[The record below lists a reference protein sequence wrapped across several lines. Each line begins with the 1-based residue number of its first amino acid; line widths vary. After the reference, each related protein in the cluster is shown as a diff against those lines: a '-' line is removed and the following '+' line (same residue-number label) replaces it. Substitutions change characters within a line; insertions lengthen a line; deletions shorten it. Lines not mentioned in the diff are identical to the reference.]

1 MIGALGTTA
10 VLLGAA
16 AAVWLVVAAAR
27 VWRGHAST
35 AALRTPVLALAAGAV
50 LAMVALE
57 VGLLTDDFSIRYV
70 AENSARSTP
79 LVFKIA
85 TAWASLEGSI
95 VLWGLVLTG
104 YLVAVWRGVGPGDR
118 LGVGALAVMGLV
130 AVFFFGL
137 MATAANPF
145 VPVSPVPA
153 DGPGP
158 NPLLQNHLLMAVH
171 PPVLYMGYVGFTVPF
186 AYGLSAL
193 AGGDAGRAWL
203 ARTRRS
209 ALVAWA
215 FLTAGIVLGGWWSYE
230 VLGWGGY
237 WAWDPVENAS
247 FMPWLTGTAFLHS
260 AIAQSRRGMLRAW
273 NVVLVIATFAL
284 TILGT
289 FLTRSGVVS
298 SVHSF
303 TQSSVGPALLGF
315 LGVVVLGS
323 LALVATR
330 IHLVSSPRRLDSFIS
345 REGGFLVN
353 NLLFSVFTFTVLL
366 GTLYPVLVEAVTG
379 TQVSVGRPFFD
390 RVAVPLALLVL
401 TTMAVGPLLSYR
413 TTDLVR
419 LWPRV
424 RTPLFVGLA
433 AGAATVVWGSRNGWV
448 VLVVMLAAFVTAST
462 VTMLARDIATVPGSP
477 LRAAGRL
484 VRRRPGFWGG
494 QVAHVGVAVM
504 ALAIAVTSNL
514 ASHEVVRL
522 EEGSRITVGNLTLV
536 EQGRTERAEALRDVS
551 GVRVELRRDGRSL
564 ATLEPRL
571 NMYRR
576 QNQAIGTP
584 AVRSTW
590 RGDVYLALRRLDE
603 EVATLDVYRYPLMY
617 LLWVGGAITVLGGL
631 LALGGRRSSGSVPSA
646 GTGRTGQR
654 SEDLAEAEVVVGG

>member
-16 AAVWLVVAAAR
+16 SAVWLVAVATT
-27 VWRGHAST
+27 VWRGTRGTS
-35 AALRTPVLALAAGAV
+35 ALRAPVLGLAVGAV

-104 YLVAVWRGVGPGDR
+104 YLVAVWRGVGRDDR

-137 MATAANPF
+137 MATVANPF
-145 VPVSPVPA
+145 VPVSPVPP

-171 PPVLYMGYVGFTVPF
+171 PPVLYLGYVGFTVPF
-186 AYGLSAL
+186 AYGISAL
-193 AGGDAGRAWL
+193 VAGDAGRAWL
-203 ARTRRS
+203 VRTRRS

-247 FMPWLTGTAFLHS
+247 FLPWLTGTAFIHS
-260 AIAQSRRGMLRAW
+260 AVAQSRRGMLRAW

-315 LGVVVLGS
+315 LGVIVLGS
-323 LALVATR
+323 LGLVAAR
-330 IHLVSSPRRLDSFIS
+330 IHLVSSPRRLDSVLS

-353 NLLFSVFTFTVLL
+353 NLLFSVFAFTVLL

-390 RVAVPLALLVL
+390 RVAVPLSLLVL
-401 TTMAVGPLLSYR
+401 ATMAVGPLLPYR
-413 TTDLVR
+413 TTDPVW
-419 LWPRV
+419 LWARV
-424 RTPLFVGLA
+424 RTPLLVGLG
-433 AGAATVVWGSRNGWV
+433 AGAATVVSGPPNGWV
-448 VLVVMLAAFVTAST
+448 VLVVGLAAFVATST
-462 VTMLARDIATVPGSP
+462 VTMLARDAAAVPGSRV
-477 LRAAGRL
+477 RAVGRV

-494 QVAHVGVAVM
+494 QVAHMGVAVM

-514 ASHEVVRL
+514 ATHEVVRL
-522 EEGSRITVGNLTLV
+522 EPGGRAVVGDLALV
-536 EQGRTERAEALRDVS
+536 EQGRVERREALRDVS
-551 GVRVELRRDGRSL
+551 GVRVELRRDGSSL
-564 ATLEPRL
+564 ETLEPRL
-571 NMYRR
+571 NSYRR
-576 QNQAIGTP
+576 QGQAIGTP
-584 AVRSTW
+584 DVRSTW

-603 EVATLDVYRYPLMY
+603 DVATLDVYRYPLMY
-617 LLWVGGAITVLGGL
+617 LLWIGGAITALGGL
-631 LALGGRRSSGSVPSA
+631 LALGGRRSARPRSSTADDAAGRPSPD
-646 GTGRTGQR
+646 T
-654 SEDLAEAEVVVGG
+654 AEEVVIGA

>member
-10 VLLGAA
+10 VLLGTAS
-16 AAVWLVVAAAR
+16 AVWLVVAAIT
-27 VWRGHAST
+27 VWRGVRTT
-35 AALRTPVLALAAGAV
+35 AALRPPVLGLATCAV

-79 LVFKIA
+79 LVFKVA

-104 YLVAVWRGVGPGDR
+104 YLVAVWRGVGRRDR

-137 MATAANPF
+137 MATVANPF
-145 VPVSPVPA
+145 VPVSPVPP

-171 PPVLYMGYVGFTVPF
+171 PPVLYLGYVGFTVPF
-186 AYGLSAL
+186 AYGISAL
-193 AGGDAGRAWL
+193 AVGDAGRAWL
-203 ARTRRS
+203 VRARRS

-247 FMPWLTGTAFLHS
+247 FLPWLTGTAFIHS
-260 AIAQSRRGMLRAW
+260 AVAQSRRGMLRAW

-323 LALVATR
+323 LGLVAAR
-330 IHLVSSPRRLDSFIS
+330 IHLVSSPRRLDSFLS

-353 NLLFSVFTFTVLL
+353 NLLFSVFAFTVLL

-390 RVAVPLALLVL
+390 RVAVPLSMLVL

-413 TTDLVR
+413 TTDPAW
-419 LWPRV
+419 LWARV
-424 RTPLFVGLA
+424 RTPLLAGLA
-433 AGAATVVWGSRNGWV
+433 AGAATVLWGSSNGWV
-448 VLVVMLAAFVTAST
+448 VLVVVLACFVATSTA
-462 VTMLARDIATVPGSP
+462 TMLARDVAAVPGP
-477 LRAAGRL
+477 RARAAGRV

-494 QVAHVGVAVM
+494 QVAHIGVAVM

-514 ASHEVVRL
+514 ATHEVVRL
-522 EEGSRITVGNLTLV
+522 EPGSRVVVGDLALV
-536 EQGRTERAEALRDVS
+536 EQGRTERSEALRDVS
-551 GVRVELRRDGRSL
+551 GVRVELRRDGRL
-564 ATLEPRL
+564 LETLEPRL
-571 NMYRR
+571 NLYRR
-576 QNQAIGTP
+576 QGQAIGTP

-590 RGDVYLALRRLDE
+590 QGDVYLALRRLDD
-603 EVATLDVYRYPLMY
+603 EVATLDVYRYPFMY
-617 LLWVGGAITVLGGL
+617 LLWIGGAVTALGGL
-631 LALGGRRSSGSVPSA
+631 LALGGRRPSRTRASPGHVPA
-646 GTGRTGQR
+646 GQR
-654 SEDLAEAEVVVGG
+654 SADAHEEEVGVGA

>member
-16 AAVWLVVAAAR
+16 AAVWLVVAATS
-27 VWRGHAST
+27 VWRGSRTVAT
-35 AALRTPVLALAAGAV
+35 LRTPVLALAAGAV

-95 VLWGLVLTG
+95 VLWGLVLAG

-130 AVFFFGL
+130 AMFFFGL
-137 MATAANPF
+137 MATVANPF

-193 AGGDAGRAWL
+193 ASGDAGRAWL
-203 ARTRRS
+203 ARARRS

-366 GTLYPVLVEAVTG
+366 GTLYPVLVEAITG

-413 TTDLVR
+413 TTDLAR
-419 LWPRV
+419 LWSRV

-448 VLVVMLAAFVTAST
+448 VLVVALAAFVTAST
-462 VTMLARDIATVPGSP
+462 VTMLARDVATVPGSP
-477 LRAAGRL
+477 LPAARRL

-522 EEGSRITVGNLTLV
+522 EPDSRVAVGDLTLV
-536 EQGRTERAEALRDVS
+536 EQGRIERAEPLRDVS
-551 GVRVELRRDGRSL
+551 GVRVELQRDGRSL

-576 QNQAIGTP
+576 QGQAIGTP

-603 EVATLDVYRYPLMY
+603 EVATLDVYRYPLVY

-654 SEDLAEAEVVVGG
+654 SEDTAEAEVVVGG